1 MFIYNKLFYCAYRLA
16 EKSRNFND
24 IEYISGSGVVSMC
37 IYLNFASITFIIKGL
52 GISSEI
58 DFFIEKYQIF
68 IAISLFISVLLYYR
82 CGKRYIRIVDYY
94 KKRKIKTNNWLYMLS
109 WEIISGIC
117 VFIAAAFY
125 RREWIFES
133 IPPIDLF

>member
-24 IEYISGSGVVSMC
+24 IEYISGSGVVAFCLM
-37 IYLNFASITFIIKGL
+37 LNLMFVIFIIKGL
-52 GISSEI
+52 GVSSEI
-58 DFFIEKYQIF
+58 DFFIEKYKIF